1 MLPTNMEINIQGDD
15 DEEKIILFS
24 HLDLDYSNSA
34 YLVIV
39 VSKRLYLP
47 TVILVDGWCNFNEWW
62 PPNSKLIQTANGL
75 R

>member
-1 MLPTNMEINIQGDD
+1 METSILS
-15 DEEKIILFS
+15 EEEGEEQKNNFISLI
-24 HLDLDYSNSA
+24 DLDCNSSF
-34 YLVIV
+34 LVIV

-47 TVILVDGWCNFNEWW
+47 TAFLLDGWCNFNEWW